1 MRKVASLR
9 RWVNKD
15 LNVEIEVLGYDCDE
29 ILEALPS
36 DKEDTKF

>member
-1 MRKVASLR
+1 VI
-9 RWVNKD
+9 NKY

-29 ILEALPS
+29 ILEALPN